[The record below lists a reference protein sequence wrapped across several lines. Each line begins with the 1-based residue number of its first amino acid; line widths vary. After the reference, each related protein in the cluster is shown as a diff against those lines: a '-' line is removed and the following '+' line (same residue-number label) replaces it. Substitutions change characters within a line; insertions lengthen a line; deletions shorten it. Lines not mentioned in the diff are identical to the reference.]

1 MGDGFANNILFAIII
16 LEITIKMDNI
26 FLIFQTIYKE
36 NLKAIPFHTLNQTS
50 IIKKD
55 EDRHYSDE
63 KTF

>member
-1 MGDGFANNILFAIII
+1 M
-16 LEITIKMDNI
+16 ENI

-36 NLKAIPFHTLNQTS
+36 NLIAIPFHTLNQTS

>member
-1 MGDGFANNILFAIII
+1 
-16 LEITIKMDNI
+16 MDNI

-36 NLKAIPFHTLNQTS
+36 NLIAIPFHTLNQPS